1 MYLAKSLGKVLVD
14 EPRGTAYRIVFSSEE
29 LACTDSEEL
38 CSRPLTEG
46 EYLKEQTYATYAGL
60 VLAKCLNTHP
70 NAPST
75 TTVLRA
81 ALGP

>member
-1 MYLAKSLGKVLVD
+1 MPKAFTMYLAKSLGKVLV
-14 EPRGTAYRIVFSSEE
+14 AYRIVFSSEE